1 MRHIGGAIFW
11 VLQTLFS
18 PMAFAQS
25 ADSISLKRE
34 DPNLKS
40 GSVYYSASK
49 KNELVIRTNIWG
61 AVQFPGVHYVPLGT
75 RFLEAISIAGGP
87 LDSAD
92 TSSIS
97 LSSKNSA
104 SSKEIQLTKL
114 SLSKSM
120 RDSDFN
126 PLLRPDDIIVIQQDR
141 STEKL
146 QLWLNV
152 GTFII
157 SAAALGLLIE
167 NSKK

>member
-1 MRHIGGAIFW
+1 MKHLSWTAFW
-11 VLQTLFS
+11 VFQFIVS
-18 PMAFAQS
+18 PLAFAQS
-25 ADSISLKRE
+25 TDPITLKR
-34 DPNLKS
+34 DDSNLKS
-40 GSVYYSASK
+40 GSIYYSASK

-87 LDSAD
+87 VDSAD
-92 TSSIS
+92 TSSIT
-97 LSSKNSA
+97 LSSKISA
-104 SSKEIQLTKL
+104 SSKEIQLTTL

-120 RDSDFN
+120 RDSEFN
-126 PLLRPDDIIVIQQDR
+126 PLLRPDDIIVIKQDR

-167 NSKK
+167 NSRK